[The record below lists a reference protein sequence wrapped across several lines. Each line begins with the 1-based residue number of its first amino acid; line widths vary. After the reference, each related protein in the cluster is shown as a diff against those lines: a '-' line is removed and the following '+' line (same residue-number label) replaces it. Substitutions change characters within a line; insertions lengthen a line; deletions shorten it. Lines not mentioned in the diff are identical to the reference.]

1 MTLQNLSQIT
11 TPYGLLDEGTKDA
24 LVAAWEA
31 GCKLESFNGPYW
43 LHVGYPNWRDR
54 TVYRVKAEPV
64 RRTLYRDFGIAG
76 RHVISCN
83 ADGTEPTVTW
93 EPAP

>member
-24 LVAAWEA
+24 LVAAWESK
-31 GCKLESFNGPYW
+31 CSIESFDGEKWFTISFPAW
-43 LHVGYPNWRDR
+43 QSIS
-54 TVYRVKAEPV
+54 VYRAKAEPV
-64 RRTLYRDFGIAG
+64 RRTLYRDFGILG
-76 RHVISCN
+76 RHVITCK
-83 ADGTEPTVTW
+83 ADGTDPTVEW